1 MMKLLTRNNPKLEKN
16 EKFGYRS
23 FGLHLAPYTLGG
35 KNICPNASKGC
46 ASACLNTSGN
56 GIYPRVQESRLKK
69 TKMFNENREVF
80 LRALYKE
87 ISAKVKTAAKTNQK
101 VSFRLNLTSDVAWE
115 TVKLD
120 GKNFMEHF
128 PTVQF
133 MDYCKSGK
141 RMMNFLFGKFPK
153 NYHLTFSKHESNDDV
168 VDVVLGCGGNV
179 AVVFKDTLPQKYKG
193 KPVIDGTSHDLRFL
207 DPLNSV
213 VGLLALGKA
222 KKDTSGFVVGI

>member
-1 MMKLLTRNNPKLEKN
+1 MKLLTRNNPKLEKN

-23 FGLHLAPYTLGG
+23 FGLHLSPYTLGG

-101 VSFRLNLTSDVAWE
+101 ISFRLNLTSDVAWE
-115 TVKLD
+115 TVKLN

-133 MDYCKSGK
+133 MDYSKSLK
-141 RMMNFLFGKFPK
+141 RVLNSLTGKFPK
-153 NYHLTFSKHESNDDV
+153 NYHLTFSRSESNQDACAIA
-168 VDVVLGCGGNV
+168 LGCGANI
-179 AVVFKDTLPQKYKG
+179 AVVFDKELPKTWMG
-193 KPVIDGTSHDLRFL
+193 KRVVSGMDHDLRFL
-207 DPLNSV
+207 DKKNCV

-222 KKDTSGFVVGI
+222 RKDTSGFVVKA